1 MEDTMKNIFKKFG
14 LIIAAT
20 AVIFAG
26 AANVYASLDHWPS
39 VGTEEKYQRFLE
51 IETGN

>member
-1 MEDTMKNIFKKFG
+1 MKNTFKKLS
-14 LIIAAT
+14 LIIATA

-26 AANVYASLDHWPS
+26 AANVYASVDHWPS
-39 VGTEEKYQRFLE
+39 SGTAESYQRFLE